1 MSGAASG
8 TCVLS
13 DREEIH
19 IAQQHR
25 EASER
30 EEKAELV
37 PDQADARKRREIKDA
52 DKNRAKETDRCEWN
66 SDDATQ
72 KECTPSAVAGL
83 ETDDLSGMRQEVLG
97 QAIAGRIQSGREDVY
112 GMCIAKGGGE

>member
-1 MSGAASG
+1 MSGAAPG

-13 DREEIH
+13 DREEIR

-37 PDQADARKRREIKDA
+37 PDQADARGI
-52 DKNRAKETDRCEWN
+52 
-66 SDDATQ
+66 Q
-72 KECTPSAVAGL
+72 
-83 ETDDLSGMRQEVLG
+83 GMR
-97 QAIAGRIQSGREDVY
+97 EDAHKMRVD
-112 GMCIAKGGGE
+112 K

>member
-72 KECTPSAVAGL
+72 KKYSTPARSKL
-83 ETDDLSGMRQEVLG
+83 ETDDLPGMRQEVLG
-97 QAIAGRIQSGREDVY
+97 QAAAGRV
-112 GMCIAKGGGE
+112 